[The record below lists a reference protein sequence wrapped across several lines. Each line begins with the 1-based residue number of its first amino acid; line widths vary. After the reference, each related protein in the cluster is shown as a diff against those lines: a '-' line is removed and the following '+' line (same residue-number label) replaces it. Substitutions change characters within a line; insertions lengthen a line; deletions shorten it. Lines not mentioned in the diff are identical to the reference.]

1 MNYVIVPWYI
11 RDVYD
16 DKGNFARDENGAP
29 IQERVEEKVKIKD
42 LALTRRIQVFV
53 LSEIKP
59 YKVMSKQRP
68 KLSKLRIEYGF
79 AKSAKVGDE
88 VCCPSCKTKFV
99 KSSYQQVFCKTKGG
113 TKCKDYYWNNVT
125 PEKRNNTTRIS
136 PANAAYRALFP
147 EKFARRTSEG
157 YVVIDGTAYDE
168 WGEAVYSVDWADD
181 DRQIIEGETVGD
193 APSEHEARPS
203 TEAPGPS
210 PSS

>member
-1 MNYVIVPWYI
+1 MN
-11 RDVYD
+11 
-16 DKGNFARDENGAP
+16 
-29 IQERVEEKVKIKD
+29 
-42 LALTRRIQVFV
+42 
-53 LSEIKP
+53 
-59 YKVMSKQRP
+59 KQRP

-157 YVVIDGTAYDE
+157 YVVIDGNIVT
-168 WGEAVYSVDWADD
+168 GK
-181 DRQIIEGETVGD
+181 QIGRAHV
-193 APSEHEARPS
+193 
-203 TEAPGPS
+203 
-210 PSS
+210 